1 MSTFGQKLFAG
12 IAECFDWQHFLAEQ
26 KAVERRH
33 LNAFKTVRDRLM
45 PCLESAG
52 WPDPEDFPWLERTWK
67 PRLVERDEAEYFCM
81 VKRLKQEYQLSLSSG
96 RWAMFNELVAW
107 EVVPVSLCS
116 LVHKWFD
123 QFQRQS
129 TLFKHCK
136 NSAAQVFSV
145 VSAFL
150 VGETSFRVKPSSLRK
165 TGHSSTQRGR
175 ALQRGAFNGQ
185 AGSFGSIMAQS
196 KPDFF
201 WGKQVR
207 VIGPIL
213 RPNAAKVAAFLDSDR
228 KLLLPRVEAQTRRNA
243 KGHCWHAVFVHHCS
257 RCCVGPDAALE
268 RWFSLIHMVW
278 DSATNLSPDRI
289 VNRLLLKDA
298 GISCVGGQ
306 RDEMF
311 VATISNILMTSLK
324 KRPLLTRQGRA
335 KRRRLGVP
343 ADRSFRTEA
352 LPAEADKKA
361 VASGRQ
367 KTLEEAECL
376 EHFEYVARG
385 PHSLSKQRAAW
396 QQSHKPAVLDPGSRD
411 ALEKASGRGT
421 LANRGALQALPV
433 LAEDVRTARKHRA
446 PSDLQQKMNAW
457 LQSDASSSWH
467 QKRAALWA

>member
-1 MSTFGQKLFAG
+1 
-12 IAECFDWQHFLAEQ
+12 
-26 KAVERRH
+26 
-33 LNAFKTVRDRLM
+33 
-45 PCLESAG
+45 
-52 WPDPEDFPWLERTWK
+52 
-67 PRLVERDEAEYFCM
+67 
-81 VKRLKQEYQLSLSSG
+81 
-96 RWAMFNELVAW
+96 
-107 EVVPVSLCS
+107 
-116 LVHKWFD
+116 
-123 QFQRQS
+123 
-129 TLFKHCK
+129 
-136 NSAAQVFSV
+136 
-145 VSAFL
+145 
-150 VGETSFRVKPSSLRK
+150 
-165 TGHSSTQRGR
+165 
-175 ALQRGAFNGQ
+175 
-185 AGSFGSIMAQS
+185 
-196 KPDFF
+196 
-201 WGKQVR
+201 
-207 VIGPIL
+207 
-213 RPNAAKVAAFLDSDR
+213 
-228 KLLLPRVEAQTRRNA
+228 
-243 KGHCWHAVFVHHCS
+243 
-257 RCCVGPDAALE
+257 
-268 RWFSLIHMVW
+268 MVW